1 MPRSIQSTQ
10 PPLKFIPQRLNPL
23 ILQIVRWLLP
33 IALRFRTRPWLQAG
47 IVKVEAKNVEVL
59 AELYQQFQS
68 GKIRFL
74 LAFRHPEVEDP
85 LCMLYLL
92 SRIVPQIARQEG
104 ITLQSLV
111 HSYFLYDRGMTVWAG
126 KWLGWLFSLIGGVP
140 VRRGKRI
147 DRQAIQTARE
157 LFANG
162 ELPIA
167 VAPEGGT
174 NGHSGIVSP
183 LEPGVAQLGFWCV
196 EDLQKANRTETVIIV
211 PIAIQYRYVEP
222 PWSKLDW
229 LLTKLEA
236 DSGLE
241 VKEIDLGDAWVG
253 LRREEIYYQRLC
265 HLVEYLITEMEE
277 FYRRFY
283 HQDIPKTISIDEKL
297 HPQGDGVFG
306 HGEES
311 PMPNA
316 QCPKSA
322 GGYPSPPTR
331 GLSFPPTFDESA
343 SHNQI
348 LIARL
353 HRLLDKSLQVSE
365 QYFGVQAQGNFID
378 RCRRLE
384 EAGWN
389 YIYREDLPDINGL
402 PAFKRG
408 LADWIAQEADLRM
421 RHMRIVESFVAVTAT
436 YIQEQP
442 TAERF
447 AETALLIYD
456 MLSRIQDTT
465 LPGRPRL
472 GLRQAQITVGEP
484 ISVTERSQNCQG
496 DRLAAREAVS
506 DLTRDLQLALE
517 KMIG

>member
-1 MPRSIQSTQ
+1 MPKTIHSTQ
-10 PPLKFIPQRLNPL
+10 PPLKFIPQRLNLP

-33 IALRFRTRPWLQAG
+33 IALRFRTRPWLPAG
-47 IVKVEAKNVEVL
+47 IVSVEAKNVEVL
-59 AELYQQFQS
+59 AELYQQFQA

-92 SRIVPQIARQEG
+92 SHIVPRVARQEG
-104 ITLQSLV
+104 ITLRSLV

-126 KWLGWLFSLIGGVP
+126 NWLGWLFSRLGGVP
-140 VRRGKRI
+140 VHRGRRL

-162 ELPIA
+162 KVPIA

-183 LEPGVAQLGFWCV
+183 LEPGVAQISFWCA
-196 EDLQKANRTETVIIV
+196 EDLHKANRTETVIVV

-229 LLTKLEA
+229 LLSKLEA

-241 VKEIDLGDAWVG
+241 VKEIDSGDQK
-253 LRREEIYYQRLC
+253 EIYYQRLC
-265 HLVEYLITEMEE
+265 RLAEYLITEMEE

-283 HQDIPKTISIDEKL
+283 HQDIPKTIS
-297 HPQGDGVFG
+297 
-306 HGEES
+306 S
-311 PMPNA
+311 
-316 QCPKSA
+316 
-322 GGYPSPPTR
+322 
-331 GLSFPPTFDESA
+331 DESA
-343 SHNQI
+343 SLNQV

-353 HRLLDKSLQVSE
+353 HRLLDKALQVTE

-389 YIYREDLPDINGL
+389 YIYREDLPDINAL
-402 PAFKRG
+402 PPFKRG
-408 LADWIAQEADLRM
+408 LADWIAEEADLRM
-421 RHMRIVESFVAVTAT
+421 RHMRMVESFVAVTAT

-447 AETALLIYD
+447 AETALLVFD

-484 ISVTERSQNCQG
+484 ISVTERWSNSQG
-496 DRLAAREAVS
+496 DRQASKQAVS
-506 DLTRDLQLALE
+506 DLTKDLQIALE
-517 KMIG
+517 KMIS

>member
-10 PPLKFIPQRLNPL
+10 PPLKFIPQQLNPL
-23 ILQIVRWLLP
+23 VLQIVRWLLP
-33 IALRFRTRPWLQAG
+33 IALRFRTRPWLPAG
-47 IVKVEAKNVEVL
+47 IVKIEARNVEVL
-59 AELYQQFQS
+59 AELYQQFQA
-68 GKIRFL
+68 GKIRLL

-92 SRIVPQIARQEG
+92 SRIVPKVARQKD
-104 ITLQSLV
+104 IALQSLV

-126 KWLGWLFSLIGGVP
+126 KWLGWLFSRLGGVP
-140 VRRGKRI
+140 VRRGRRL

-183 LEPGVAQLGFWCV
+183 LEPGVAQMGFWCV
-196 EDLQKANRTETVIIV
+196 EDLQKANRTETVIVV
-211 PIAIQYRYVEP
+211 PITIQYSYVEP
-222 PWSKLDW
+222 PWSKIDW
-229 LLTKLEA
+229 LLSKLEA
-236 DSGLE
+236 DSGL
-241 VKEIDLGDAWVG
+241 VVREINSGN
-253 LRREEIYYQRLC
+253 REEIYYQRLC
-265 HLVEYLITEMEE
+265 RLAEYLITEMEE

-283 HQDIPKTISIDEKL
+283 HQDIPKTIS
-297 HPQGDGVFG
+297 
-306 HGEES
+306 
-311 PMPNA
+311 
-316 QCPKSA
+316 
-322 GGYPSPPTR
+322 T
-331 GLSFPPTFDESA
+331 DESVTP
-343 SHNQI
+343 NQV

-353 HRLLDKSLQVSE
+353 HRLLNKALQVTE
-365 QYFGVQAQGNFID
+365 EYFEVQGQGNFID

-384 EAGWN
+384 EAGWS
-389 YIYREDLPDINGL
+389 YIYREDWPDINAL
-402 PAFKRG
+402 APFKRG
-408 LADWIAQEADLRM
+408 LADWIAEEADLRM

-447 AETALLIYD
+447 AETALLVFD

-484 ISVTERSQNCQG
+484 ISVTERSRNCQG
-496 DRLAAREAVS
+496 DRQAAKQAVS
-506 DLTRDLQLALE
+506 DLTKDLQIALE
-517 KMIG
+517 KMIS

>member
-1 MPRSIQSTQ
+1 LPKTIHSTQ
-10 PPLKFIPQRLNPL
+10 PPLKFVPQRFNPL
-23 ILQIVRWLLP
+23 ILQILQWLLP
-33 IALRFRTRPWLQAG
+33 IALRFRTRPWLPAG
-47 IVKVEAKNVEVL
+47 IVDIEAKNVEVL
-59 AELYQQFQS
+59 IELYQQFQA
-68 GKIRFL
+68 GNIRFL

-92 SRIVPQIARQEG
+92 SHIVPKVARQKG

-126 KWLGWLFSLIGGVP
+126 DWLGWLFSRVGGVP
-140 VRRGKRI
+140 VRRGRRL

-162 ELPIA
+162 KQPIA

-183 LEPGVAQLGFWCV
+183 LEPGVAQMAFWCA
-196 EDLQKANRTETVIIV
+196 EDLQKANRTETVVIV

-229 LLTKLEA
+229 LLNKLEA
-236 DSGLE
+236 DSGL
-241 VKEIDLGDAWVG
+241 VVTEINQGNG
-253 LRREEIYYQRLC
+253 EEIYYQRLC
-265 HLVEYLITEMEE
+265 RLAEYLITEMEE

-283 HQDIPKTISIDEKL
+283 HQDIPKTISIDE
-297 HPQGDGVFG
+297 
-306 HGEES
+306 S
-311 PMPNA
+311 ATPN
-316 QCPKSA
+316 QV
-322 GGYPSPPTR
+322 
-331 GLSFPPTFDESA
+331 
-343 SHNQI
+343 

-353 HRLLDKSLQVSE
+353 HRLLDKSLQVAE
-365 QYFGVQAQGNFID
+365 QYFGLQAQGNFID

-384 EAGWN
+384 EAGWS
-389 YIYREDLPDINGL
+389 YIYREDLPDINAL
-402 PAFKRG
+402 PPFKRG
-408 LADWIAQEADLRM
+408 LADWIAEEADLRM
-421 RHMRIVESFVAVTAT
+421 QHMRLVESFVAVTAT

-447 AETALLIYD
+447 AETALLVFDLI
-456 MLSRIQDTT
+456 SRIKDTT

-484 ISVTERSQNCQG
+484 ISVTERWSNSQS
-496 DRLAAREAVS
+496 DRNTARQAVS
-506 DLTRDLQLALE
+506 DLTKDLQIALE
-517 KMIG
+517 KMIA

>member
-10 PPLKFIPQRLNPL
+10 PPLKFIPQRLNL
-23 ILQIVRWLLP
+23 LVLQIFRWLLP
-33 IALRFRTRPWLQAG
+33 IALRFRTRPWLPAG

-59 AELYQQFQS
+59 AELYQQFQA

-92 SRIVPQIARQEG
+92 SRIVPQVARQKG
-104 ITLQSLV
+104 ITLKSLV

-126 KWLGWLFSLIGGVP
+126 KWLGWLFSLLGGVP
-140 VRRGKRI
+140 VRRGRRL
-147 DRQAIQTARE
+147 DRQAIQNARE

-162 ELPIA
+162 EFPIA

-183 LEPGVAQLGFWCV
+183 LEPGVAQMGFWCV
-196 EDLQKANRTETVIIV
+196 EDLEKANRSETVIVV

-222 PWSKLDW
+222 PWSKIDW
-229 LLTKLEA
+229 LLSKLEA
-236 DSGLE
+236 DSGLK
-241 VKEIDLGDAWVG
+241 VLEIDSG
-253 LRREEIYYQRLC
+253 ECQEIYYQRLC
-265 HLVEYLITEMEE
+265 RLAEYLITEMEE

-283 HQDIPKTISIDEKL
+283 HQDIPKTISTDEL
-297 HPQGDGVFG
+297 
-306 HGEES
+306 
-311 PMPNA
+311 
-316 QCPKSA
+316 KSA
-322 GGYPSPPTR
+322 
-331 GLSFPPTFDESA
+331 
-343 SHNQI
+343 NQV
-348 LIARL
+348 LVARL
-353 HRLLDKSLQVSE
+353 HRLLDKALQVTE
-365 QYFGVQAQGNFID
+365 QYFEVQAQGNFID

-384 EAGWN
+384 EAGWS
-389 YIYREDLPDINGL
+389 YIYREDLPDINAL
-402 PAFKRG
+402 APFKRG
-408 LADWIAQEADLRM
+408 LADWIAEEADLRM

-447 AETALLIYD
+447 AETALLVFD

-472 GLRQAQITVGEP
+472 GLRQTQITVGEP
-484 ISVTERSQNCQG
+484 ISVTERFKNCQG
-496 DRLAAREAVS
+496 DRQASRQAVT
-506 DLTRDLQLALE
+506 DLTKDLQIALE
-517 KMIG
+517 KMIA

>member
-10 PPLKFIPQRLNPL
+10 PPLKFIPQRLNL
-23 ILQIVRWLLP
+23 LVLQIVRWLLP
-33 IALRFRTRPWLQAG
+33 IALRFRTRPWLPAG
-47 IVKVEAKNVEVL
+47 IVKIEAKNVEVL
-59 AELYQQFQS
+59 AELYQQFQA

-92 SRIVPQIARQEG
+92 SRIVPQVARQKG

-126 KWLGWLFSLIGGVP
+126 KWLGWLFSLLGGVP
-140 VRRGKRI
+140 VRRGRRL
-147 DRQAIQTARE
+147 DRQAIQNARE

-183 LEPGVAQLGFWCV
+183 LEPGVAQMGFWCV
-196 EDLQKANRTETVIIV
+196 EDLQKANRSETVIVV
-211 PIAIQYRYVEP
+211 PIAIQYHYVEP

-229 LLTKLEA
+229 LLSKLEA
-236 DSGLE
+236 DSGL
-241 VKEIDLGDAWVG
+241 KISEIDSGNS
-253 LRREEIYYQRLC
+253 EEIYYQRLSR
-265 HLVEYLITEMEE
+265 LAEYLITEMEE

-283 HQDIPKTISIDEKL
+283 HQDIPKTIS
-297 HPQGDGVFG
+297 
-306 HGEES
+306 
-311 PMPNA
+311 
-316 QCPKSA
+316 
-322 GGYPSPPTR
+322 T
-331 GLSFPPTFDESA
+331 DESTSA
-343 SHNQI
+343 NQV

-353 HRLLDKSLQVSE
+353 HRLLDKALQVVE
-365 QYFGVQAQGNFID
+365 QYFGVQGQGNFID

-384 EAGWN
+384 EAGWS
-389 YIYREDLPDINGL
+389 YIYRDDLPDINAL
-402 PAFKRG
+402 APFKRG
-408 LADWIAQEADLRM
+408 LADWIAEEADLRM
-421 RHMRIVESFVAVTAT
+421 RHMRIVESFVAVTAN

-447 AETALLIYD
+447 AETVLLVFD
-456 MLSRIQDTT
+456 MLSRIQNTT

-472 GLRQAQITVGEP
+472 GLRQAEITVGEP
-484 ISVTERSQNCQG
+484 ISVTERFTNSQG
-496 DRLAAREAVS
+496 DRQASKQAVS
-506 DLTRDLQLALE
+506 DLTKDLQNALE
-517 KMIG
+517 KMIR

>member
-10 PPLKFIPQRLNPL
+10 PPLKFIPQRLNL
-23 ILQIVRWLLP
+23 LVLQIVRWLLP
-33 IALRFRTRPWLQAG
+33 IALRFRTRPWLSAG
-47 IVKVEAKNVEVL
+47 IVKIEAKNVEVL

-92 SRIVPQIARQEG
+92 SRIVPQVARQKD
-104 ITLQSLV
+104 ITLKSLV

-126 KWLGWLFSLIGGVP
+126 KWLGWLFSLLGGVP
-140 VRRGKRI
+140 VRRGRRL
-147 DRQAIQTARE
+147 DRQAIQNARE

-183 LEPGVAQLGFWCV
+183 LEPGVAQMGFWCV
-196 EDLQKANRTETVIIV
+196 EDLQKANRSETVIVV
-211 PIAIQYRYVEP
+211 PIAIQYSYVEP

-229 LLTKLEA
+229 LLSKLEA
-236 DSGLE
+236 DSGLKVLE
-241 VKEIDLGDAWVG
+241 TDSGN
-253 LRREEIYYQRLC
+253 REEIYYQRLC
-265 HLVEYLITEMEE
+265 RLAEYLITEMEE

-283 HQDIPKTISIDEKL
+283 HQDIPKTIS
-297 HPQGDGVFG
+297 
-306 HGEES
+306 
-311 PMPNA
+311 
-316 QCPKSA
+316 
-322 GGYPSPPTR
+322 T
-331 GLSFPPTFDESA
+331 DESTSA
-343 SHNQI
+343 NQV

-353 HRLLDKSLQVSE
+353 HRLLDKALQVTE
-365 QYFGVQAQGNFID
+365 QYFEVQGQGNFID

-384 EAGWN
+384 EAGWS
-389 YIYREDLPDINGL
+389 YIYREDLPDINAL
-402 PAFKRG
+402 PPFKRG
-408 LADWIAQEADLRM
+408 LADWIAEEADLRM

-436 YIQEQP
+436 YIQEKP

-447 AETALLIYD
+447 AETALLVFD

-472 GLRQAQITVGEP
+472 GSRQAQITVGEP
-484 ISVTERSQNCQG
+484 ISVTERFTNCQG
-496 DRLAAREAVS
+496 DRQASKQAVS
-506 DLTRDLQLALE
+506 DLTKDLQIALE
-517 KMIG
+517 KMIR

>member
-10 PPLKFIPQRLNPL
+10 QPLKFIPQRLNPL
-23 ILQIVRWLLP
+23 VLQIFRWLLP
-33 IALRFRTRPWLQAG
+33 IALRFRVRPWLPAG

-59 AELYQQFQS
+59 AELYQQFQA

-92 SRIVPQIARQEG
+92 SWIVPQVARQKG
-104 ITLQSLV
+104 ITLKSLV

-126 KWLGWLFSLIGGVP
+126 KWLGWLFSLLGGVP
-140 VRRGKRI
+140 VRRGRRL
-147 DRQAIQTARE
+147 DRQAIQNARE

-162 ELPIA
+162 ALPIA

-183 LEPGVAQLGFWCV
+183 LEPGVAQMGFWCV
-196 EDLQKANRTETVIIV
+196 EDLEKANRSETVIVV

-222 PWSKLDW
+222 PWSKIDW
-229 LLTKLEA
+229 LLSKLEA
-236 DSGLE
+236 DSGL
-241 VKEIDLGDAWVG
+241 KALEIDSGDACG
-253 LRREEIYYQRLC
+253 GQSLREEIYHQRLFR
-265 HLVEYLITEMEE
+265 LAEYLITEMEE

-283 HQDIPKTISIDEKL
+283 HQDIPKTIS
-297 HPQGDGVFG
+297 
-306 HGEES
+306 
-311 PMPNA
+311 N
-316 QCPKSA
+316 
-322 GGYPSPPTR
+322 
-331 GLSFPPTFDESA
+331 DESNSA
-343 SHNQI
+343 NQV

-353 HRLLDKSLQVSE
+353 HRLLDKALQVSE

-384 EAGWN
+384 EAGWS
-389 YIYREDLPDINGL
+389 YIYRDDLPDINAL
-402 PAFKRG
+402 APFKRG
-408 LADWIAQEADLRM
+408 LADWIAEEADLRM

-442 TAERF
+442 TADRF
-447 AETALLIYD
+447 AQTALLVFD

-465 LPGRPRL
+465 LPGRPQL
-472 GLRQAQITVGEP
+472 GSRQTQITVGEP
-484 ISVTERSQNCQG
+484 ISVTERFRNCQG
-496 DRLAAREAVS
+496 DRQASKQAVS
-506 DLTRDLQLALE
+506 NLTQDLQIALE
-517 KMIG
+517 KMIK

>member
-1 MPRSIQSTQ
+1 LPKTIHSTQ

-33 IALRFRTRPWLQAG
+33 IALRFRTRPWLPAG
-47 IVKVEAKNVEVL
+47 IVSIEAKNVEVL
-59 AELYQQFQS
+59 AELYQQFQA

-92 SRIVPQIARQEG
+92 SRIVPRVARQKG
-104 ITLQSLV
+104 ITLRSLV

-126 KWLGWLFSLIGGVP
+126 NWLGWLFSRLGGVP
-140 VRRGKRI
+140 VHRGRRL

-157 LFANG
+157 LFSNG
-162 ELPIA
+162 KVPIA

-183 LEPGVAQLGFWCV
+183 LEPGVAQMAFWCA
-196 EDLQKANRTETVIIV
+196 EDLHKANRTETVIIV

-222 PWSKLDW
+222 PWSKLNW
-229 LLTKLEA
+229 LLSKLEA

-241 VKEIDLGDAWVG
+241 VKEIDSGDK
-253 LRREEIYYQRLC
+253 EEIYYQRLC
-265 HLVEYLITEMEE
+265 RLAEYLITEMEE

-283 HQDIPKTISIDEKL
+283 HQDIPKTIST
-297 HPQGDGVFG
+297 
-306 HGEES
+306 EES
-311 PMPNA
+311 ATPN
-316 QCPKSA
+316 QV
-322 GGYPSPPTR
+322 
-331 GLSFPPTFDESA
+331 
-343 SHNQI
+343 
-348 LIARL
+348 LITRL
-353 HRLLDKSLQVSE
+353 HRLLDKALQVTE

-389 YIYREDLPDINGL
+389 YIYRQDLPDINAL

-408 LADWIAQEADLRM
+408 LADWIAEEADLRM
-421 RHMRIVESFVAVTAT
+421 RHMRIVESFVAVTSS

-447 AETALLIYD
+447 AETALLVFD

-472 GLRQAQITVGEP
+472 GLRQAKITVGEP
-484 ISVTERSQNCQG
+484 ISVTERWSNSQG
-496 DRLAAREAVS
+496 DRQASRQAVS
-506 DLTRDLQLALE
+506 DLTKDLQIALE
-517 KMIG
+517 KMIS

>member
-23 ILQIVRWLLP
+23 VLQIVRWLLP
-33 IALRFRTRPWLQAG
+33 IALRFRTRPWLPAG
-47 IVKVEAKNVEVL
+47 IVKIEAKNVEVL
-59 AELYQQFQS
+59 AELYQQFQA
-68 GKIRFL
+68 GKIRLL

-92 SRIVPQIARQEG
+92 SRIVPKVARQKG
-104 ITLQSLV
+104 ITLPSLV

-126 KWLGWLFSLIGGVP
+126 KWLGWLFSQLGGVP
-140 VRRGKRI
+140 VRRGRRL

-183 LEPGVAQLGFWCV
+183 LEPGVAQMGFWCV

-211 PIAIQYRYVEP
+211 PIAIQYSYVEP

-229 LLTKLEA
+229 LLSKLEA
-236 DSGLE
+236 DSGLK
-241 VKEIDLGDAWVG
+241 VLKIDSGN
-253 LRREEIYYQRLC
+253 REEIYYQRLYR
-265 HLVEYLITEMEE
+265 LAEYLITEMEE

-283 HQDIPKTISIDEKL
+283 HQDIPKTIS
-297 HPQGDGVFG
+297 
-306 HGEES
+306 
-311 PMPNA
+311 M
-316 QCPKSA
+316 
-322 GGYPSPPTR
+322 
-331 GLSFPPTFDESA
+331 DESA
-343 SHNQI
+343 NTNQI

-353 HRLLDKSLQVSE
+353 HHLLDKALQVTE
-365 QYFGVQAQGNFID
+365 QYFKVPGQGNFID

-384 EAGWN
+384 EAGWS
-389 YIYREDLPDINGL
+389 YIYREDLPDINAL
-402 PAFKRG
+402 APFKRG
-408 LADWIAQEADLRM
+408 LADWIAEEADLRM

-436 YIQEQP
+436 YIQEKP

-447 AETALLIYD
+447 AETALLVFD

-472 GLRQAQITVGEP
+472 GLRQAQITVGEL
-484 ISVTERSQNCQG
+484 ISVTERSRNCQG
-496 DRLAAREAVS
+496 DRLAAKQAVS
-506 DLTRDLQLALE
+506 DLTKDLQIALE
-517 KMIG
+517 KMIS

>member
-1 MPRSIQSTQ
+1 MPKTIHSTQ
-10 PPLKFIPQRLNPL
+10 PPLKFVPQRFNPL
-23 ILQIVRWLLP
+23 ILQILQWLLP
-33 IALRFRTRPWLQAG
+33 IALRFRTRPWLPAG
-47 IVKVEAKNVEVL
+47 IVNIEAKNVEVL
-59 AELYQQFQS
+59 IELYQRFQA
-68 GKIRFL
+68 GNIRFL

-92 SRIVPQIARQEG
+92 SHIVPKVARQKG

-126 KWLGWLFSLIGGVP
+126 DWLGWLFSRVGGVP
-140 VRRGKRI
+140 VRRGRRL

-162 ELPIA
+162 KQPIA

-183 LEPGVAQLGFWCV
+183 LEPGVAQMAFWCA
-196 EDLQKANRTETVIIV
+196 EDLQKANRTETVVIV

-229 LLTKLEA
+229 LLNKLEA
-236 DSGLE
+236 DSGL
-241 VKEIDLGDAWVG
+241 VVTEINQGNG
-253 LRREEIYYQRLC
+253 EEIYYQRLC
-265 HLVEYLITEMEE
+265 RLAEYLITEMEE

-283 HQDIPKTISIDEKL
+283 HQDIPKTISIDE
-297 HPQGDGVFG
+297 
-306 HGEES
+306 S
-311 PMPNA
+311 ATPN
-316 QCPKSA
+316 QV
-322 GGYPSPPTR
+322 
-331 GLSFPPTFDESA
+331 
-343 SHNQI
+343 

-353 HRLLDKSLQVSE
+353 HRLLDKSLQVAE
-365 QYFGVQAQGNFID
+365 QYFGLQAQGNFID

-384 EAGWN
+384 EAGWS
-389 YIYREDLPDINGL
+389 YIYREDLPDINAL
-402 PAFKRG
+402 PPFKRG
-408 LADWIAQEADLRM
+408 LADWIAEEADLRM
-421 RHMRIVESFVAVTAT
+421 QHMRLVESFVAVTAT

-447 AETALLIYD
+447 AETALLVFDLI
-456 MLSRIQDTT
+456 SRIKDTT

-484 ISVTERSQNCQG
+484 ISVTERWSNSQS
-496 DRLAAREAVS
+496 DRNTARQAVS
-506 DLTRDLQLALE
+506 DLTKDLQIALE
-517 KMIG
+517 KMIA

>member
-23 ILQIVRWLLP
+23 VLQIVRWLLP
-33 IALRFRTRPWLQAG
+33 IALRFRTRPWLSAG
-47 IVKVEAKNVEVL
+47 IVKIEAKNVEVL

-92 SRIVPQIARQEG
+92 SRIVPQVARQKG
-104 ITLQSLV
+104 ITLKSLV

-126 KWLGWLFSLIGGVP
+126 KWLGWLFSLLGGVP
-140 VRRGKRI
+140 VRRGRRL
-147 DRQAIQTARE
+147 DRQAIQNARE

-183 LEPGVAQLGFWCV
+183 LEPGVAQMGFWCV
-196 EDLQKANRTETVIIV
+196 EDLQKANRSETVIVV

-229 LLTKLEA
+229 LLSKLEA
-236 DSGLE
+236 DSGLKVLE
-241 VKEIDLGDAWVG
+241 TDSGN
-253 LRREEIYYQRLC
+253 REEIYYQRLC
-265 HLVEYLITEMEE
+265 RLAEYLITEMEE

-283 HQDIPKTISIDEKL
+283 HQDIPKTIL
-297 HPQGDGVFG
+297 
-306 HGEES
+306 
-311 PMPNA
+311 
-316 QCPKSA
+316 
-322 GGYPSPPTR
+322 T
-331 GLSFPPTFDESA
+331 DESTSA
-343 SHNQI
+343 NQV

-353 HRLLDKSLQVSE
+353 HRLLDKALQVTE
-365 QYFGVQAQGNFID
+365 QYFDVQGQGNFID

-384 EAGWN
+384 EAGWS
-389 YIYREDLPDINGL
+389 YIYREDLPDINAL
-402 PAFKRG
+402 APFKGG
-408 LADWIAQEADLRM
+408 LADWIAEEADLRM

-447 AETALLIYD
+447 AETALLVFD

-484 ISVTERSQNCQG
+484 ISVTERFTNCQG
-496 DRLAAREAVS
+496 DRQASKQAVS
-506 DLTRDLQLALE
+506 DLTKDLQIALE
-517 KMIG
+517 KMIR